1 MCATTYLKYMRA
13 ESSRAESGR
22 AESGRAES
30 GQAAERAQSC
40 RAAARAP
47 VPLRVSDS
55 KEYREHQIQFRKMHA
70 CEMRQRSKLAVEN
83 TYYSVSETWMRDTSK
98 TKACIELAYILCTP
112 LFLSL
117 FLSMGDKYEDVKI
130 NHRCKCLTMYLWYLK
145 SNLKKRVCERG
156 LRERIS
162 SCWFTILYNSLII
175 FVSEKNTEQWRNGLK
190 GKA

>member
-1 MCATTYLKYMRA
+1 MYVLYVFCVLSISVYALLYVYARDWYTMDMNPNLMFSSTSKYYRNRIMCATTYLKYMRA

-83 TYYSVSETWMRDTSK
+83 TYYSVSET
-98 TKACIELAYILCTP
+98 
-112 LFLSL
+112 
-117 FLSMGDKYEDVKI
+117 
-130 NHRCKCLTMYLWYLK
+130 
-145 SNLKKRVCERG
+145 
-156 LRERIS
+156 
-162 SCWFTILYNSLII
+162 
-175 FVSEKNTEQWRNGLK
+175 
-190 GKA
+190 